1 MSWGKVH
8 SHQIFPP
15 EAATEQGLIWSS
27 SCRST
32 NIAHPE
38 RRAPSVGD
46 TSTISSMT
54 EARLISR
61 LEGEHGADV
70 DNVPTSRTRTDG
82 MMSRRNWD
90 ERCSKRGGAIN
101 QRGLWSA
108 TIHPFMH
115 RVKRKHAGKH
125 FCLRGHVE
133 ASSPSHSK
141 REREELHA

>member
-15 EAATEQGLIWSS
+15 EAATEQGLIWS

-46 TSTISSMT
+46 TSTISSM
-54 EARLISR
+54 ARRLISR

-70 DNVPTSRTRTDG
+70 DNVPTSRTLDG

-90 ERCSKRGGAIN
+90 ERCSKRGGPIN
-101 QRGLWSA
+101 QSGLWSA

-115 RVKRKHAGKH
+115 RVKRKHAGNH

-141 REREELHA
+141 REREELHT